1 MSDRE
6 REPAPVKEPPAPVLP
21 DEKREPNPDENR
33 EPPLKTG
40 GFDRYAIEIVIA
52 AGSDRPRSFFGRIGA
67 NGPN

>member
-40 GFDRYAIEIVIA
+40 GFDRFATEIA
-52 AGSDRPRSFFGRIGA
+52 
-67 NGPN
+67 